1 MNKKIHKKISKLE
14 KFLHIDEFVKKTD
27 LKKLIKANPLNQ
39 AKKSIN
45 KFYQDYKKIKEREE
59 SKKEKKIEFEKQ
71 KLIKEEKKLIQKQ
84 KIQEKKY
91 EKKQI
96 ALKQKLIK
104 DNEKL
109 IARNEEKRKKVE
121 LKRLKIEQRKIK
133 DNETK
138 KLREDARKLK
148 EEEIPLLRR
157 KLGIVFQDFK
167 LLSDRSVSENLKF
180 VLEATGWND
189 ESKINSRI
197 TEVLEKVHIT
207 GLITKYPSQLSGGEQ
222 QKVAIARA
230 LLNNP
235 KLIIADEPTGN
246 LDPKTSLEVM
256 DILIELNQKGN
267 TILMATHDFI
277 LIDKFPNKTYICE
290 SGKISEI
297 DLKNKNINTIYK

>member
-1 MNKKIHKKISKLE
+1 MSNSILKLNEVSIIQENKKVLTEVNIEIE
-14 KFLHIDEFVKKTD
+14 NGDFVYLIGRTGSGKTSLIKTLYAD
-27 LKKLIKANPLNQ
+27 LKLQ
-39 AKKSIN
+39 FGTGSIV
-45 KFYQDYKKIKEREE
+45 DID
-59 SKKEKKIEFEKQ
+59 
-71 KLIKEEKKLIQKQ
+71 
-84 KIQEKKY
+84 
-91 EKKQI
+91 
-96 ALKQKLIK
+96 LK
-104 DNEKL
+104 
-109 IARNEEKRKKVE
+109 
-121 LKRLKIEQRKIK
+121 
-133 DNETK
+133 
-138 KLREDARKLK
+138 KLK

-180 VLEATGWND
+180 VLKATGWDD

-207 GLITKYPSQLSGGEQ
+207 ELINKYPSQLSGGEQ

-297 DLKNKNINTIYK
+297 DLKNKNINTIYKWFLY

>member
-1 MNKKIHKKISKLE
+1 MSNSILKLNEVSIIQEDKKVLTEVNIEIE
-14 KFLHIDEFVKKTD
+14 NGDFVYLIGRTGSGKTSLIKTLYAD
-27 LKKLIKANPLNQ
+27 LKLQ
-39 AKKSIN
+39 FGTGSIV
-45 KFYQDYKKIKEREE
+45 DID
-59 SKKEKKIEFEKQ
+59 
-71 KLIKEEKKLIQKQ
+71 
-84 KIQEKKY
+84 
-91 EKKQI
+91 
-96 ALKQKLIK
+96 LK
-104 DNEKL
+104 
-109 IARNEEKRKKVE
+109 
-121 LKRLKIEQRKIK
+121 
-133 DNETK
+133 
-138 KLREDARKLK
+138 KLK

-180 VLEATGWND
+180 VLKATGWDD

>member
-1 MNKKIHKKISKLE
+1 MSSSILKLNEVSIIQENKKVLTEVNIEIGNG
-14 KFLHIDEFVKKTD
+14 DFVYLIGRTGSGKTSLIKTLYAD
-27 LKKLIKANPLNQ
+27 LKLQ
-39 AKKSIN
+39 FGTGSIV
-45 KFYQDYKKIKEREE
+45 DID
-59 SKKEKKIEFEKQ
+59 
-71 KLIKEEKKLIQKQ
+71 
-84 KIQEKKY
+84 
-91 EKKQI
+91 
-96 ALKQKLIK
+96 LK
-104 DNEKL
+104 
-109 IARNEEKRKKVE
+109 
-121 LKRLKIEQRKIK
+121 
-133 DNETK
+133 
-138 KLREDARKLK
+138 KLK

-180 VLEATGWND
+180 VLKATGWED

-207 GLITKYPSQLSGGEQ
+207 ELINKYPSQLSGGEQ

>member
-1 MNKKIHKKISKLE
+1 MSSSILKLNEVSIIQENKKVLTEVNIEIGNG
-14 KFLHIDEFVKKTD
+14 DFVYLIGRTGSGKTSLIKTLYAD
-27 LKKLIKANPLNQ
+27 LKLQ
-39 AKKSIN
+39 FGTGSIV
-45 KFYQDYKKIKEREE
+45 DI
-59 SKKEKKIEFEKQ
+59 
-71 KLIKEEKKLIQKQ
+71 
-84 KIQEKKY
+84 
-91 EKKQI
+91 
-96 ALKQKLIK
+96 
-104 DNEKL
+104 
-109 IARNEEKRKKVE
+109 E
-121 LKRLKIEQRKIK
+121 LK
-133 DNETK
+133 
-138 KLREDARKLK
+138 KLK

-180 VLEATGWND
+180 VLKATGWDD

-207 GLITKYPSQLSGGEQ
+207 ELINKYPSQLSGGEQ

>member
-1 MNKKIHKKISKLE
+1 MSNSILKLNEVSIIQENKKVLTEVNIEIGNG
-14 KFLHIDEFVKKTD
+14 DFVYLIGRTGSGKTSLIKTLYAD
-27 LKKLIKANPLNQ
+27 LKLQ
-39 AKKSIN
+39 FGTGSIV
-45 KFYQDYKKIKEREE
+45 DID
-59 SKKEKKIEFEKQ
+59 
-71 KLIKEEKKLIQKQ
+71 
-84 KIQEKKY
+84 
-91 EKKQI
+91 
-96 ALKQKLIK
+96 LK
-104 DNEKL
+104 
-109 IARNEEKRKKVE
+109 
-121 LKRLKIEQRKIK
+121 
-133 DNETK
+133 
-138 KLREDARKLK
+138 KLK

-180 VLEATGWND
+180 VLKATGWDD

-207 GLITKYPSQLSGGEQ
+207 ELINKYPSQLSGGEQ

-297 DLKNKNINTIYK
+297 DLKNKNINTIYKWFLY

>member
-1 MNKKIHKKISKLE
+1 MSSSILKLNEVSIIQENKKVLTEVNIEIGNG
-14 KFLHIDEFVKKTD
+14 DFVYLIGRTGSGKTSLIKTLYAD
-27 LKKLIKANPLNQ
+27 LKLQ
-39 AKKSIN
+39 FGTGSIVG
-45 KFYQDYKKIKEREE
+45 I
-59 SKKEKKIEFEKQ
+59 
-71 KLIKEEKKLIQKQ
+71 
-84 KIQEKKY
+84 
-91 EKKQI
+91 
-96 ALKQKLIK
+96 
-104 DNEKL
+104 
-109 IARNEEKRKKVE
+109 E
-121 LKRLKIEQRKIK
+121 LK
-133 DNETK
+133 
-138 KLREDARKLK
+138 KLK

-180 VLEATGWND
+180 VLKATGWED

-207 GLITKYPSQLSGGEQ
+207 ELINKYPSQLSGGEQ

>member
-1 MNKKIHKKISKLE
+1 MSSSILKLTEVSIIQENKKVLTEVNIEIKNG
-14 KFLHIDEFVKKTD
+14 DFVYLIGRTGSGKTSLIKTLYAD
-27 LKKLIKANPLNQ
+27 LKLQ
-39 AKKSIN
+39 FGTGSIV
-45 KFYQDYKKIKEREE
+45 DI
-59 SKKEKKIEFEKQ
+59 
-71 KLIKEEKKLIQKQ
+71 
-84 KIQEKKY
+84 
-91 EKKQI
+91 
-96 ALKQKLIK
+96 
-104 DNEKL
+104 
-109 IARNEEKRKKVE
+109 E
-121 LKRLKIEQRKIK
+121 LK
-133 DNETK
+133 
-138 KLREDARKLK
+138 KLK

-180 VLEATGWND
+180 VLKATGWED
-189 ESKINSRI
+189 ELKINSRI

-207 GLITKYPSQLSGGEQ
+207 ELINKYPSQLSGGEQ

>member
-1 MNKKIHKKISKLE
+1 MSNSILKLNEVSIIQENKKVLTEVNIEIENGDFVYLIGRTGSGKTSLIKTLYADLKLQ
-14 KFLHIDEFVKKTD
+14 LGTGSIVNTD
-27 LKKLIKANPLNQ
+27 LK
-39 AKKSIN
+39 
-45 KFYQDYKKIKEREE
+45 
-59 SKKEKKIEFEKQ
+59 
-71 KLIKEEKKLIQKQ
+71 
-84 KIQEKKY
+84 
-91 EKKQI
+91 
-96 ALKQKLIK
+96 
-104 DNEKL
+104 
-109 IARNEEKRKKVE
+109 
-121 LKRLKIEQRKIK
+121 
-133 DNETK
+133 
-138 KLREDARKLK
+138 KLK